1 MIAGKKI
8 LSVITA
14 RAGSKGI
21 KNKNVRE
28 LAEKPLVYWSIEAS
42 VNSKYID
49 LTAISSNCD
58 LVKEVVTNYVMD
70 NKASFFI
77 NSEKPIIFIRR
88 PEELA
93 TDISKNE
100 EALMHAYD
108 FLIDGYMLN
117 FDIIINLQPTSPI
130 RNNFL
135 IDQCIERFIGEQAD
149 SLFTGSPHT
158 PFFFR
163 IENNEVI
170 AEWDFKNRKMRQEL
184 ERDGEMIFHDDGNIY
199 IFSAKLLK
207 ETGCRM
213 GGKISI
219 FPTNKYQ
226 SLQIDTE
233 EDFML
238 IEKLVEANV
247 ITSL

>member
-8 LSVITA
+8 LSIITA

-21 KNKNVRE
+21 KNKNVRDF
-28 LAEKPLVYWSIEAS
+28 AGKPLVQWSIDAS
-42 VNSKYID
+42 MDSKYVD

-58 LVKEVVTNYVMD
+58 LVKEVAANYILD
-70 NKASFFI
+70 NKCSFFL
-77 NSEKPIIFIRR
+77 NSEKPIIFIQR
-88 PEELA
+88 PDELA

-100 EALMHAYD
+100 EALIHALNVMFD
-108 FLIDGYMLN
+108 DYMFN

-130 RNNFL
+130 RNEKL

-149 SLFTGSPHT
+149 SLFTGSFHT

-163 IENNEVI
+163 IEDNEVI
-170 AEWDFKNRKMRQEL
+170 AEWDYKNRRMRQEIP
-184 ERDGEMIFHDDGNIY
+184 ENEMKIHDDGNIY
-199 IFSAKLLK
+199 ISSAKLLK
-207 ETGCRM
+207 DTGCRM

-233 EDFML
+233 EDFIL

-247 ITSL
+247 IKLLQ

>member
-21 KNKNVRE
+21 KNKNVR
-28 LAEKPLVYWSIEAS
+28 LLNDVPLVNWSIDAS
-42 VNSKYID
+42 VKSKYID
-49 LTAISSNCD
+49 LTAISSNCN
-58 LVKEVVTNYVMD
+58 LVEDVVGGYVSSHED
-70 NKASFFI
+70 CFFL
-77 NSEKPIIFIRR
+77 NSKNPLIFIQR
-88 PEELA
+88 PEEFA
-93 TDISKNE
+93 TDTSKNE
-100 EALMHAYD
+100 EALIHTLDVLHSQY
-108 FLIDGYMLN
+108 IHH
-117 FDIIINLQPTSPI
+117 FDIVVNLQPTSPI
-130 RNNFL
+130 RNNNL

-149 SLFTGSPHT
+149 SLFTGSSHT

-170 AEWDFKNRKMRQEL
+170 AEWDYKKRKMRQEL
-184 ERDGEMIFHDDGNIY
+184 EDSEIFWHDDGSVY
-199 IFSAKLLK
+199 ISSAKLLK

-233 EDFML
+233 EDFQL

-247 ITSL
+247 ITLL